1 MPPVNVWDAEHALDV
16 DQARRLLAGQF
27 PQLAL
32 DSVEPLGVGFDN
44 TVYLVDGEWA
54 FRFPRREVA
63 VPLMARELG
72 LLPDLAGR
80 LPLDVPVPELV
91 GRPAGGYPWPFWGA
105 RLIPGQELAD
115 AGLPDDD
122 RVALGGQVGGFLAAL
137 HQPAVARDLG
147 GHLPHDPM
155 RRATPST
162 RGPMA
167 RDFLDRLAGRG
178 SWQAGSATDRAVDD
192 LIAAAG
198 PLGPPEGEP
207 VVVHGDLHLRHLL
220 VGPDGLA
227 TGVIDWGDSCLADPA
242 LDLSL
247 AFSAFTGAGRAAL
260 LAAYGRPLDEGREL
274 RARVLALCLCAA
286 LADFGDLEGFPAL
299 RAEALAGVRRAV
311 E

>member
-1 MPPVNVWDAEHALDV
+1 VPPVNVWDAEHALDA
-16 DQARRLLAGQF
+16 DQARQLLAAQF

-44 TVYLVDGEWA
+44 TVYLVDGAWA

-63 VPLMARELG
+63 VPLMARELRPAPG
-72 LLPDLAGR
+72 LAPR
-80 LPLDVPVPELV
+80 LPLAVPVPELV

-105 RLIPGQELAD
+105 RLVPGLELAD
-115 AGLPDDD
+115 AGCPTRTASRSAGRWGLP
-122 RVALGGQVGGFLAAL
+122 RGAA
-137 HQPAVARDLG
+137 P
-147 GHLPHDPM
+147 
-155 RRATPST
+155 
-162 RGPMA
+162 
-167 RDFLDRLAGRG
+167 AGRG
-178 SWQAGSATDRAVDD
+178 PGPRRPPAARPDAPGHAQHPRTDGAGPPGQAGRARELAARLGDRPCGDEV
-192 LIAAAG
+192 IAAAD
-198 PLGPPEGEP
+198 PLGPPDGEP

-247 AFSAFTGAGRAAL
+247 AFGAFSGPARAGL
-260 LAAYGRPLDEGREL
+260 LAAYGQPLDEEREL

-286 LADFGDLEGFPAL
+286 LADYGDLEGHPAL

>member
-1 MPPVNVWDAEHALDV
+1 VPPVNVWDAEHALDA
-16 DQARRLLAGQF
+16 DQARQLLADQF

-32 DSVEPLGVGFDN
+32 DTVEPLGVGFDN
-44 TVYLVDGEWA
+44 TVYLIDGEWA

-72 LLPDLAGR
+72 LLPGLAGR
-80 LPLDVPVPELV
+80 LPLPVPVPELV

-105 RLIPGQELAD
+105 RLVPGHELAD
-115 AGLPDDD
+115 AGLHDDD
-122 RVALGGQVGGFLAAL
+122 RTALGAQVGGFLAAL
-137 HQPAVARDLG
+137 HRPDVARDLG

-155 RRATPST
+155 RRGTPST

-178 SWQAGSATDRAVDD
+178 SWTAGSATDRDVDEV
-192 LIAAAG
+192 IAAAD
-198 PLGPPEGEP
+198 PLGPPDGEP

-220 VGPDGLA
+220 IGPDGLA

-247 AFSAFTGAGRAAL
+247 AFGAFSGAARGAL
-260 LAAYGRPLDEGREL
+260 LAAYGQPLDEAREL

-286 LADFGDLEGFPAL
+286 LADYGDLEGHPAL
-299 RAEALAGVRRAV
+299 RAEALAGVARAV
-311 E
+311 A